1 MPILVLEGRNVFK
14 MLTRVHLNR
23 FKDIPQ
29 TPNTVIILICFQK
42 YSETFYKKVNVRSKA
57 LCDTQ
62 HRNLVFKIVSKY
74 TDKLCD
80 WLSIGYEET
89 AFSLYIYIHPHTD
102 AQTKRTQPTN
112 LEILNNCTDVGRAD
126 EPPSHCA

>member
-1 MPILVLEGRNVFK
+1 MPILILEGRSVFK

-23 FKDIPQ
+23 FQDIPQ

-42 YSETFYKKVNVRSKA
+42 YSEKFYKKVNVRSKA

-80 WLSIGYEET
+80 WSSIGHEET

-102 AQTKRTQPTN
+102 A
-112 LEILNNCTDVGRAD
+112 
-126 EPPSHCA
+126 